1 MYKRMNSFPEG
12 AILLEMWSENLALKA
27 RLDAAP
33 WLRRV
38 QQTEFDTLLGAG
50 WGGRGTKA
58 MLVRFFESRNDEVEI
73 LVRYAV
79 QAGTDVCFRLDRDAA
94 VTWLRRH
101 RPELRLD
108 DVFECAMAGRDR
120 PGLFRP
126 ATGAATM
133 EHLRLR
139 SSGSGS
145 RT

>member
-38 QQTEFDTLLGAG
+38 QQTEFDALLGAG

-94 VTWLRRH
+94 VAWLQCH
-101 RPELRLD
+101 RPEL
-108 DVFECAMAGRDR
+108 
-120 PGLFRP
+120 P
-126 ATGAATM
+126 A
-133 EHLRLR
+133 R
-139 SSGSGS
+139 
-145 RT
+145 

>member
-1 MYKRMNSFPEG
+1 
-12 AILLEMWSENLALKA
+12 MWSENLALKA

-38 QQTEFDTLLGAG
+38 QQTEFDTLLSAG

-58 MLVRFFESRNDEVEI
+58 MLVRFFESQNDEVEI

-108 DVFECAMAGRDR
+108 GVFECDMAGRDR
-120 PGLFRP
+120 PRLLRP

-139 SSGSGS
+139 LSGAGS